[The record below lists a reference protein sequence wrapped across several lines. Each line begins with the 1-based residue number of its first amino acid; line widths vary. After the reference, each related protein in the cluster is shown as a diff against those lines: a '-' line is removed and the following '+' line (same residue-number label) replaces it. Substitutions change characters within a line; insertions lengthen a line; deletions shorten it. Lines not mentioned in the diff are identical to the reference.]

1 MESSVLEELTMIWP
15 VVEWFVLPLRSA
27 LVQTAWVVN
36 FYSTTKTKQ
45 YSAINAVTMNRNA
58 ETSLADNAVEM
69 EASIETAWK

>member
-1 MESSVLEELTMIWP
+1 MESSVFEELTMIWP
-15 VVEWFVLPLRSA
+15 VVEWFVLPLRYST
-27 LVQTAWVVN
+27 LQTAWVVN

-45 YSAINAVTMNRNA
+45 CPAINAVTMNRNA